1 MKRIKRRCEREK
13 EDSRRKSKK
22 KDDEMIAKIVEKI
35 YEKNTIMR
43 EELKKDREE
52 SNKILTNALESI
64 VSSIKITDKDDKNME
79 EGNTTMIE
87 DDEDKI
93 ETDDSEMKNEM
104 AKVHSIKLKEKC
116 GQNTCNEEEEMRC
129 TECLERN
136 KNNVEED
143 IEDIVD
149 KDIKEQLDD
158 LKGENKKLKIQLNRN
173 SFEIIEIIKRY
184 NNLLKCFWKM
194 NECVS
199 NKCDRGEIHI
209 LKKKTK
215 NSDKSD
221 KNILN
226 KRIENDNEVKIVENK
241 KPNKEIERTFSE
253 IVKDKDKQK
262 DTNKKLLIIDIED
275 KEDNKEKEY
284 EFQYPRMK
292 VKRMT
297 KKYNDIRK

>member
-1 MKRIKRRCEREK
+1 
-13 EDSRRKSKK
+13 
-22 KDDEMIAKIVEKI
+22 
-35 YEKNTIMR
+35 MR

-52 SNKILTNALESI
+52 SNKLLTNALESI

-79 EGNTTMIE
+79 EGNTTVIE

-184 NNLLKCFWKM
+184 NNLLKYVT
-194 NECVS
+194 NRSYLSSIGDTLSLLVS
-199 NKCDRGEIHI
+199 Q
-209 LKKKTK
+209 L
-215 NSDKSD
+215 
-221 KNILN
+221 
-226 KRIENDNEVKIVENK
+226 V
-241 KPNKEIERTFSE
+241 
-253 IVKDKDKQK
+253 
-262 DTNKKLLIIDIED
+262 
-275 KEDNKEKEY
+275 
-284 EFQYPRMK
+284 
-292 VKRMT
+292 
-297 KKYNDIRK
+297 